1 MTHRTLI
8 ILILIQ
14 VLTLPLHSAPTVESE
29 LRDTAI
35 EIGKQTELRIKISG
49 SARTSIEFPSYD
61 SLQSL
66 SPGIEVLS
74 QRDTTSG
81 DYQIRAYTITS
92 FDTSVVKIV
101 PLQVKI
107 EGKTY
112 QTKELPLKILSMPI
126 DTANVDQIKSLKGSM
141 EPPFRL
147 SEWVVP
153 FLLSVITLLVSLVI
167 TYIIIRIKDN
177 KPIIRRV
184 RLTPYIPP
192 HKAALTEISKIKS
205 EALVESDDSKAYYT
219 RLTDA
224 LRRYMQGRYGFNAM
238 EMTTDE
244 IISSIENIN
253 DPEAIHELNE
263 LFTTADLVKFA
274 KARPDIS
281 ANDRN
286 LLNAINYIQNTKKE
300 EVVETSPEEV
310 VIVDIRSKR
319 SKRILYGCI
328 LIALIAITITTTYLI
343 RQIYILN
350 Y

>member
-1 MTHRTLI
+1 MTYRIFLFI
-8 ILILIQ
+8 FLQ
-14 VLTLPLHSAPTVESE
+14 ALTFPLHSTPTVEME
-29 LRDTAI
+29 LRDTVV
-35 EIGKQTELRIKISG
+35 EIGNQTELRIKVSG
-49 SARTSIEFPSYD
+49 TSLPSIEYPSYD
-61 SLQSL
+61 SLQSI

-74 QRDTTSG
+74 HHDSDSG
-81 DYQIRAYTITS
+81 GYQIRTYTITS
-92 FDTSVVKIV
+92 FDTTVSKIV

-107 EGKTY
+107 DGKPY
-112 QTKELPLKILSMPI
+112 QTGELPLKIQSMPI
-126 DTANVDQIKSLKGSM
+126 DTSNVDQIKSLKGSM

-147 SEWVVP
+147 SEWFIP
-153 FLLSVITLLVSLVI
+153 FLLSIITLLVSLVI
-167 TYIIIRIKDN
+167 IYIIIRIKDN

-192 HKAALTEISKIKS
+192 HKAALTEISKIKN
-205 EALVESDDSKAYYT
+205 EALAESDDSKTYYT

-244 IISSIENIN
+244 IISNIEKVN
-253 DPEAIHELNE
+253 DPDAIRELNE

-281 ANDRN
+281 SNDRN
-286 LLNAINYIQNTKKE
+286 LLNAINYIQTTKKE

-328 LIALIAITITTTYLI
+328 LIAIIAITITTTYLI